1 MELTFPSVLAVVC
14 VCEGKQ
20 GQFFRKKVK
29 LSASV
34 FLYLQISF
42 TADRP
47 TLNLYQEEVSGP

>member
-34 FLYLQISF
+34 FLYFQISF

-47 TLNLYQEEVSGP
+47 TLNLYQE